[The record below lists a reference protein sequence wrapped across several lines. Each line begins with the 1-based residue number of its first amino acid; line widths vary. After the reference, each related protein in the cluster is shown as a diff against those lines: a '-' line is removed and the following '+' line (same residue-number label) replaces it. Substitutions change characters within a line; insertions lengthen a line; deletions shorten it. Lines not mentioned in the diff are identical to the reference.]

1 MLIKNKPLTAAFI
14 LSSVI
19 TATLVYSFLYFNIVV
34 LSAFPEKDANLMLQY
49 KNSIAIIF
57 GLITF
62 FGIKYSAHK
71 KDLNC
76 FSNIEQGIIVYLPSV
91 LTTASLISY
100 TLG

>member
-1 MLIKNKPLTAAFI
+1 METKNKPLTAALI

-19 TATLVYSFLYFNIVV
+19 TATLVYSFLYFFVAF
-34 LSAFPEKDANLMLQY
+34 SAFPEKDVNLILQY
-49 KNSIAIIF
+49 KNLIAIIL

-62 FGIKYSAHK
+62 LGIKYAAHEN
-71 KDLNC
+71 DFNC
-76 FSNIEQGIIVYLPSV
+76 FSNIELGILIYLPSV